1 MNNSNAH
8 ANTAPVKKIRG
19 LKRKLIQIAA
29 FGFTNAHIPNF
40 LSGKLYTGKWKE
52 FCAPGLNCYSCPAAA
67 FACPIGALQ
76 AVTGSRKSPIS
87 FYVFGLLLAFGVIF
101 GRAVCGFLCPFGLLQ
116 ELLAKVP
123 LPKKK
128 LPAFMRYIKYLI
140 LIVFVLIRRNSGS
153 PYAAVDPFY
162 ARTALFLENRH
173 PHRGHLPLYVR
184 AQVLL

>member
-1 MNNSNAH
+1 MNNSNTH

-116 ELLAKVP
+116 EGAAAKAELADK
-123 LPKKK
+123 
-128 LPAFMRYIKYLI
+128 RINI
-140 LIVFVLIRRNSGS
+140 EQSGS
-153 PYAAVDPFY
+153 IAEASLKLTRIFEEAQKAADLY
-162 ARTALFLENRH
+162 LENVKK
-173 PHRGHLPLYVR
+173 GAHLNE
-184 AQVLL
+184 